1 MIESA
6 ECCVPGIFVQD
17 ELLYVI
23 IIKWFLKTAMTDKG
37 LLLQK

>member
-23 IIKWFLKTAMTDKG
+23 IIKWFLKR
-37 LLLQK
+37 Q